1 MRSAERALTR
11 LAMATIAITGV
22 TGLVGGH
29 VARALE
35 RAGHRIVGISRQA
48 HGSWPG
54 GSVVSVPDLTD
65 SGALSSALAGC
76 DAVLHFADRA
86 DRRSYTEQDV
96 GTAARMASAIRHAA
110 SEAGITR
117 IVLASSIYAERDD
130 LYGRSKRQMEAAG
143 MAGEP
148 GAAALVLRLP
158 PLYGPGAKG
167 AVRHIAR
174 AVEKGW
180 PLPFGMANAP
190 RRFLSLDALADLCR
204 HLLEIDE
211 QVFQQASGRIWVPT
225 DVRRGSLRA
234 LTRSLETPS
243 RRARLLPVPLI
254 DRLLGARVPPGQ
266 IEADRDGLF
275 AATGWQA
282 NG

>member
-1 MRSAERALTR
+1 
-11 LAMATIAITGV
+11 MATIAITGV

-29 VARALE
+29 VARALG
-35 RAGHRIVGISRQA
+35 RAGHRIVGISRQS
-48 HGSWPG
+48 HGRWLG
-54 GSVVSVPDLTD
+54 GAAVSVLDLAD
-65 SGALSSALAGC
+65 AGALAPALAGC

-96 GTAARMASAIRHAA
+96 GTAARMARAIRHAA

-143 MAGEP
+143 MAAEPP
-148 GAAALVLRLP
+148 GAAALILRLP

-180 PLPFGMANAP
+180 PLPFGLANAP

-211 QVFQQASGRIWVPT
+211 QVFQAATGRIWVPT
-225 DVRRGSLRA
+225 DVRRGSLHA
-234 LTRSLETPS
+234 LARSLGTPG
-243 RRARLLPVPLI
+243 RRARLLPVPLV

-266 IEADRDGLF
+266 LEADRDGLL

-282 NG
+282 ND